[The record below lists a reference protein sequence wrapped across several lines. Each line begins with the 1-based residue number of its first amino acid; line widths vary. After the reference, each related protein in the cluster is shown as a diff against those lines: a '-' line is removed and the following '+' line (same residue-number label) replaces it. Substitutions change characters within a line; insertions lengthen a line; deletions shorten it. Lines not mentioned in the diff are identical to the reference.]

1 MPNIR
6 SLDMKLVDDLFDMGG
21 GYVLD
26 FSDRTMSSFFAEEL
40 NFDIDDPAYRE
51 QGSSKAKRLRC
62 YLNKVDLATSV
73 KTLKALWDYREMT
86 RKDQGRAEWVNNA
99 EERFLSLLN
108 RMQAKPDQAAPPRAP
123 PKPAYDGPKI
133 ILLKQKLIEL
143 SVLEPQ
149 PRGYAFEAW
158 LTNAFNT
165 FGLQAREPFRLRGEQ
180 IDGSFQLQGET
191 YLVEAKWHAAQT
203 SAADLHAFHGKV
215 EQKAAWARG
224 LFLSNSGFT
233 PDGLVAFGKAKRV
246 ICMDG
251 LDLFETLDR
260 ELPLDQ
266 VIARKARR
274 AAETGLPFERV
285 RDIFGSEGKVQMRKG
300 RDG

>member
-1 MPNIR
+1 
-6 SLDMKLVDDLFDMGG
+6 
-21 GYVLD
+21 
-26 FSDRTMSSFFAEEL
+26 
-40 NFDIDDPAYRE
+40 
-51 QGSSKAKRLRC
+51 
-62 YLNKVDLATSV
+62 
-73 KTLKALWDYREMT
+73 MT
-86 RKDQGRAEWVNNA
+86 RKDRGRAEWVNNA
-99 EERFLSLLN
+99 EGRFLSLLG
-108 RMQAKPDQAAPPRAP
+108 RMQGKPDQPAPQAEP
-123 PKPAYDGPKI
+123 PKPAFDRPKI

-143 SVLEPQ
+143 SALEPQ

-203 SAADLHAFHGKV
+203 PAADLHAFHGKV

-224 LFLSNSGFT
+224 LFISNSGFT
-233 PDGLVAFGKAKRV
+233 PDGLVAFGRAKRV
-246 ICMDG
+246 ICMDR

-285 RDIFGSEGKVQMRKG
+285 RDIFGH
-300 RDG
+300 

>member
-6 SLDMKLVDDLFDMGG
+6 SLDMKLVDDLFDMGN

-40 NFDIDDPAYRE
+40 NVDIEDSAYRE
-51 QGSSKAKRLRC
+51 QGTSKAKRLRC
-62 YLNKVDLATSV
+62 FLNKVDLAISIN
-73 KTLKALWDYREMT
+73 TLKALWEYREAA
-86 RKDQGRAEWVNNA
+86 RKGSRRGEWVDNA
-99 EERFLSLLN
+99 EGRFLSLLN
-108 RMQAKPDQAAPPRAP
+108 RMQGKPDQAASQSEP
-123 PKPAYDGPKI
+123 PKQAFDRPKI
-133 ILLKQKLIEL
+133 ILLKQKLLEL
-143 SVLEPQ
+143 SALEPQ

-158 LTNAFNT
+158 LTEAFNI

-180 IDGSFQLQGET
+180 IDGSLQLQGET
-191 YLVEAKWHAAQT
+191 YLIEAKWHSAQT
-203 SAADLHAFHGKV
+203 PAADLHAFHGKI

-224 LFLSNSGFT
+224 IFISNSGFT
-233 PDGLVAFGKAKRV
+233 PDGLIAFGKAKRV

-251 LDLFETLDR
+251 LDLFDTFDR

-285 RDIFGSEGKVQMRKG
+285 RDIFPR
-300 RDG
+300 